1 MKKWMILSAMILV
14 AAAATAQIEV
24 TCAEAVAAMPAT
36 AGEETTDTYLV
47 TGYVTYTNGTVSP
60 SRTDASVYQQTF
72 YMDDQKGTTRTLQ
85 GYWCNLPGQEA
96 LAVGDKISLLGKIYN
111 YNGTAEIKNGDVT
124 IIERNTEKIDTLGVS
139 EAKARVESG
148 WSGACYV
155 KGRVAH
161 MDVSGAATYGNIIY
175 WLISTTNPADSAKAY
190 RIKGLNNVAYTG
202 AQSIEFEEGD
212 EVIVYTPALEIYTNS
227 TTSERF
233 VELNTGWLASLVSGK
248 PIKWLEWTNASAKR
262 LDGSWQL
269 TIAASTTDGADALLV
284 SWPSEQLYAIGGTHA
299 YQQGWQLP
307 QDGKTVSLTGGYITL
322 TYAGRDTKYRHLYD
336 VNLHAE
342 NTTNR
347 FRLNAQLVI
356 EATDASGV
364 AVPLIFDVIS
374 EPKDGDQLSCI
385 DAKEYGQTFA
395 PDSISPI
402 TLSVTGYMV
411 EWKTSDGMSFWMD
424 DSNSTTWT
432 FYVYHG
438 VMPHGVT
445 VQKGSKVKI
454 TGHLGRHNDL
464 IEIKDGA
471 IQIISG
477 AVTVPSHEVDV
488 DEAVTYGKSLS
499 QGQAGQDMYVV
510 TGYVSGIQ
518 ENYKPQYGD
527 ISIWMS
533 NERNMDHQL
542 LVYHAECT
550 AELAALL
557 TLGAKVRVTGRIQ
570 NYKVNSQS
578 SRIEIIT
585 GKIEV
590 LAAPPSLTVLGQQV
604 SILDP
609 ANPNILLAQ
618 VDVFADGKLVYN
630 IEENI
635 LTMSGLTLTGV
646 ATAIHYDCADPL
658 TLMLRET
665 SSIKADT
672 VLASHGDLI
681 IMGDGKFVAEGAT
694 PIIGAETAMISF
706 QAAVHARS
714 LTPAA
719 AADRRTGTIKFGKQ
733 LDETGGPALS
743 GFGSADFN
751 KVNVSPS
758 DALYGTITVN
768 NPTTGI
774 TKAMRALYRIN
785 NQGHPEALTEFI
797 TTPKPDALE
806 QTRQQPFDPN
816 KPMFTVLGLPV
827 RAGYTGLVVQQGGV
841 YWVESAK

>member
-1 MKKWMILSAMILV
+1 MKKWMILSAMILLAV
-14 AAAATAQIEV
+14 CMTAQIEV

-47 TGYVTYTNGTVSP
+47 TGYVTYTNGTISP

-124 IIERNTEKIDTLGVS
+124 IIERNTEKIDTLDVS
-139 EAKARVESG
+139 EAKAKAESG

-202 AQSIEFEEGD
+202 AQSVEFEEGD
-212 EVIVYTPALEIYTNS
+212 EVMVYTPALEIYTNS

-233 VELNTGWLASLVSGK
+233 VELNTGWLAALMTGK
-248 PIKWLEWTNASAKR
+248 PLKWLEWTNASAKR

-269 TIAASTTDGADALLV
+269 TIAASTTDGADALQV
-284 SWPSEQLYAIGGTHA
+284 SWQSEQQYAIGGTHT
-299 YQQGWQLP
+299 YQSGWQLT
-307 QDGKTVSLTGGYITL
+307 QDGKTVSLTGGYITV
-322 TYAGRDTKYRHLYD
+322 TYAGRDIKYRHLYD
-336 VNLHAE
+336 IDLHAE
-342 NTTNR
+342 SADNR

-356 EATDASGV
+356 EATDASG
-364 AVPLIFDVIS
+364 ASVPLIFDVIS
-374 EPKDGDQLSCI
+374 EPKDGDELSCI

-395 PDSISPI
+395 SDSISPV
-402 TLSVTGYMV
+402 TMSVTGYMV

-438 VMPHGVT
+438 IMPHGVT

-477 AVTVPSHEVDV
+477 AVTVPSHDVDV

-533 NERNMDHQL
+533 SKRNTNHDL

-557 TLGAKVRVTGRIQ
+557 RVGAKVRVTGRIQ

-578 SRIEIIT
+578 SRIELIT

-609 ANPNILLAQ
+609 ANPNNLLSQ

-630 IEENI
+630 IEDNI
-635 LTMSGLTLTGV
+635 ITLSGLTLSDG
-646 ATAIHYDCADPL
+646 ATAIRYDCTDPL
-658 TLMLRET
+658 TIVLREV

-672 VLASHGDLI
+672 VLASQGDLTI
-681 IMGDGKFVAEGAT
+681 TGEGQFVAEGAT
-694 PIIGAETAMISF
+694 PIIGIETAVIRFEAS
-706 QAAVHARS
+706 VHARS
-714 LTPAA
+714 LTSAA
-719 AADRRTGTIKFGKQ
+719 ANRRHSGAIKFGKY

-768 NPTTGI
+768 NPTTGVS
-774 TKAMRALYRIN
+774 KSMRALYRIN
-785 NQGHPEALTEFI
+785 GQGNPEALTEFS
-797 TTPKPDALE
+797 TTPKPNAVE
-806 QTRQQPFDPN
+806 QTQLRQTFDPD
-816 KPMFTVLGLPV
+816 KPMFTILGVPV
-827 RAGYTGLVVQQGGV
+827 RDGYKGLVVQQGGA
-841 YWVESAK
+841 YWVK